1 MWTASCIF
9 RLDGALI
16 DSLDVHAR
24 VWERVA
30 DEMGGKAWCIPSM

>member
-9 RLDGALI
+9 RLDGILV

-24 VWERVA
+24 VWERIA
-30 DEMGGKAWCIPSM
+30 EKIEGAFFGGG